1 MQEITIDSIRV
12 SLSNYQRVVILK
24 LKSKDLYIP
33 IWVGSNEADSI
44 AVKLQKVKL
53 PRPLTH
59 DLMITLLEKLDVSIE
74 YVLVDSMKNETFYSK
89 IAFKIN
95 NKIEM
100 IDSRASDAIA
110 LAVRFSCPIYVN
122 DEVVN
127 NVGVSLDHLAK
138 TAQNNAQKSLNKNKN
153 SETFKKMVSHHTH
166 IDDVLFGTT
175 GDQLDRLEVVY
186 GEPPKGESM
195 KKNALTQM
203 FGISDDYKA
212 YENEKEIGRAH
223 V

>member
-89 IAFKIN
+89 IALKIN
-95 NKIEM
+95 DKIEM

-122 DEVVN
+122 DEVIN

-138 TAQNNAQKSLNKNKN
+138 TAQNNTHKSLNNKN
-153 SETFKKMVSHHTH
+153 NNEAYTTEISEFSDF
-166 IDDVLFGTT
+166 INSLDLDNFG
-175 GDQLDRLEVVY
+175 
-186 GEPPKGESM
+186 K
-195 KKNALTQM
+195 
-203 FGISDDYKA
+203 
-212 YENEKEIGRAH
+212 
-223 V
+223 

>member
-1 MQEITIDSIRV
+1 MEEITIDSIRV

-59 DLMITLLEKLDVSIE
+59 DLMTTLLKKLEVSIE

-89 IAFKIN
+89 IALKIN

-110 LAVRFSCPIYVN
+110 LAVRVSCPIYVN
-122 DEVVN
+122 DEVVS

-138 TAQNNAQKSLNKNKN
+138 TAQNNIQKSLNKSNKN
-153 SETFKKMVSHHTH
+153 LVQDTEVSEFSDF
-166 IDDVLFGTT
+166 INSLDLDNFG
-175 GDQLDRLEVVY
+175 
-186 GEPPKGESM
+186 K
-195 KKNALTQM
+195 
-203 FGISDDYKA
+203 
-212 YENEKEIGRAH
+212 
-223 V
+223 

>member
-44 AVKLQKVKL
+44 AVKLQKVNL

-138 TAQNNAQKSLNKNKN
+138 TAQNNAQKSLNKNNN
-153 SETFKKMVSHHTH
+153 SETYNTEVSEFSDF
-166 IDDVLFGTT
+166 INSLDLDNFG
-175 GDQLDRLEVVY
+175 
-186 GEPPKGESM
+186 K
-195 KKNALTQM
+195 
-203 FGISDDYKA
+203 
-212 YENEKEIGRAH
+212 
-223 V
+223 

>member
-44 AVKLQKVKL
+44 AVKLQKVNL

-59 DLMITLLEKLDVSIE
+59 DLMITLLEKMDVSIE

-122 DEVVN
+122 DEVIN

-138 TAQNNAQKSLNKNKN
+138 TAQNNTHKSLNNKN
-153 SETFKKMVSHHTH
+153 NNEAYTTEISEFSDF
-166 IDDVLFGTT
+166 INSLDLDNFG
-175 GDQLDRLEVVY
+175 
-186 GEPPKGESM
+186 K
-195 KKNALTQM
+195 
-203 FGISDDYKA
+203 
-212 YENEKEIGRAH
+212 
-223 V
+223 

>member
-1 MQEITIDSIRV
+1 MEEITIDSIRV

-59 DLMITLLEKLDVSIE
+59 DLMTTLLKKLEVSIE

-89 IAFKIN
+89 IALKIN

-100 IDSRASDAIA
+100 IDSRASDSIA
-110 LAVRFSCPIYVN
+110 LAVRVSCPIYVN

-127 NVGVSLDHLAK
+127 LVGVSLDHLAK
-138 TAQNNAQKSLNKNKN
+138 TAQNNIQKSLNKNNNKLVQDTEVSEFTDFIN
-153 SETFKKMVSHHTH
+153 SL
-166 IDDVLFGTT
+166 DLDNFG
-175 GDQLDRLEVVY
+175 
-186 GEPPKGESM
+186 K
-195 KKNALTQM
+195 
-203 FGISDDYKA
+203 
-212 YENEKEIGRAH
+212 
-223 V
+223 

>member
-1 MQEITIDSIRV
+1 MEEITIDSIRV

-44 AVKLQKVKL
+44 AVKLQKVSL

-59 DLMITLLEKLDVSIE
+59 DLMITLLKKLDVTIE

-89 IAFKIN
+89 IALKIN

-100 IDSRASDAIA
+100 IDSRASDSIA
-110 LAVRFSCPIYVN
+110 LAVRVSCPIFVN

-127 NVGVSLDHLAK
+127 TVGVSLDHLAK
-138 TAQNNAQKSLNKNKN
+138 TAQNNVQKSLNKSNNKLGHDAEVSEFYDFIN
-153 SETFKKMVSHHTH
+153 SL
-166 IDDVLFGTT
+166 DLDNFG
-175 GDQLDRLEVVY
+175 
-186 GEPPKGESM
+186 K
-195 KKNALTQM
+195 
-203 FGISDDYKA
+203 
-212 YENEKEIGRAH
+212 
-223 V
+223 

>member
-1 MQEITIDSIRV
+1 MEEITIDSIRV

-44 AVKLQKVKL
+44 AVKLQKVSL

-89 IAFKIN
+89 IALKIN

-100 IDSRASDAIA
+100 IDSRASDSIA
-110 LAVRFSCPIYVN
+110 LAVRVSCPIYVN

-127 NVGVSLDHLAK
+127 SVGVSLDHLAK
-138 TAQNNAQKSLNKNKN
+138 TAQNNIQKSLNKSNKN
-153 SETFKKMVSHHTH
+153 LVQDTEVSEFSEF
-166 IDDVLFGTT
+166 INSLDLDNFG
-175 GDQLDRLEVVY
+175 
-186 GEPPKGESM
+186 K
-195 KKNALTQM
+195 
-203 FGISDDYKA
+203 
-212 YENEKEIGRAH
+212 
-223 V
+223 

>member
-1 MQEITIDSIRV
+1 MEEITIDSIRV

-44 AVKLQKVKL
+44 AVKLQKVSL

-89 IAFKIN
+89 IALKIN

-110 LAVRFSCPIYVN
+110 LAVRVSCPIYVN
-122 DEVVN
+122 DEVVS

-138 TAQNNAQKSLNKNKN
+138 TAQNNVQKSLNKNNNKLAQDTEVSAFSDFIN
-153 SETFKKMVSHHTH
+153 SL
-166 IDDVLFGTT
+166 DLDNFG
-175 GDQLDRLEVVY
+175 
-186 GEPPKGESM
+186 K
-195 KKNALTQM
+195 
-203 FGISDDYKA
+203 
-212 YENEKEIGRAH
+212 
-223 V
+223 

>member
-138 TAQNNAQKSLNKNKN
+138 TAQNNAQKSLNKNNN
-153 SETFKKMVSHHTH
+153 SETYNTEVSEFSDF
-166 IDDVLFGTT
+166 INSLDLDNFG
-175 GDQLDRLEVVY
+175 
-186 GEPPKGESM
+186 K
-195 KKNALTQM
+195 
-203 FGISDDYKA
+203 
-212 YENEKEIGRAH
+212 
-223 V
+223 

>member
-1 MQEITIDSIRV
+1 MEEITIDSIRV

-44 AVKLQKVKL
+44 AVKLQKVSL

-89 IAFKIN
+89 IALKIN

-110 LAVRFSCPIYVN
+110 LAVRVSCPIYVN
-122 DEVVN
+122 DEVVS

-138 TAQNNAQKSLNKNKN
+138 TAQNNVQKSLNKNNNKLAQDTEVSEFSDFIN
-153 SETFKKMVSHHTH
+153 SL
-166 IDDVLFGTT
+166 DLDNFG
-175 GDQLDRLEVVY
+175 
-186 GEPPKGESM
+186 K
-195 KKNALTQM
+195 
-203 FGISDDYKA
+203 
-212 YENEKEIGRAH
+212 
-223 V
+223 

>member
-1 MQEITIDSIRV
+1 
-12 SLSNYQRVVILK
+12 
-24 LKSKDLYIP
+24 
-33 IWVGSNEADSI
+33 
-44 AVKLQKVKL
+44 
-53 PRPLTH
+53 
-59 DLMITLLEKLDVSIE
+59 MITLLEKLDVSIE

-153 SETFKKMVSHHTH
+153 SETFNTEVSEFSDF
-166 IDDVLFGTT
+166 INSLDLDNFG
-175 GDQLDRLEVVY
+175 
-186 GEPPKGESM
+186 K
-195 KKNALTQM
+195 
-203 FGISDDYKA
+203 
-212 YENEKEIGRAH
+212 
-223 V
+223 

>member
-44 AVKLQKVKL
+44 AVKLQKVNL

-153 SETFKKMVSHHTH
+153 SETFNTEVSEFSDF
-166 IDDVLFGTT
+166 INSLDLDNFG
-175 GDQLDRLEVVY
+175 
-186 GEPPKGESM
+186 K
-195 KKNALTQM
+195 
-203 FGISDDYKA
+203 
-212 YENEKEIGRAH
+212 
-223 V
+223 

>member
-44 AVKLQKVKL
+44 AVKLQKVNL

-59 DLMITLLEKLDVSIE
+59 DLMITLLEKMDVSIE

-127 NVGVSLDHLAK
+127 NVGVSLDHLSK

-153 SETFKKMVSHHTH
+153 SETFNTEVSEFSDF
-166 IDDVLFGTT
+166 INSLDLDNFG
-175 GDQLDRLEVVY
+175 
-186 GEPPKGESM
+186 K
-195 KKNALTQM
+195 
-203 FGISDDYKA
+203 
-212 YENEKEIGRAH
+212 
-223 V
+223 

>member
-89 IAFKIN
+89 IALKIN

-110 LAVRFSCPIYVN
+110 LAVRVSCPIYVN
-122 DEVVN
+122 DEVVS

-138 TAQNNAQKSLNKNKN
+138 TAQNNVQKSLNKNNNKLAQDTEVSEFSDFIN
-153 SETFKKMVSHHTH
+153 SL
-166 IDDVLFGTT
+166 DLDNFG
-175 GDQLDRLEVVY
+175 
-186 GEPPKGESM
+186 K
-195 KKNALTQM
+195 
-203 FGISDDYKA
+203 
-212 YENEKEIGRAH
+212 
-223 V
+223 

>member
-44 AVKLQKVKL
+44 AVKLQKVNL

-127 NVGVSLDHLAK
+127 NVGVSLDHLSK

-153 SETFKKMVSHHTH
+153 SETFNTEVSEFSDF
-166 IDDVLFGTT
+166 INSLDLDNFG
-175 GDQLDRLEVVY
+175 
-186 GEPPKGESM
+186 K
-195 KKNALTQM
+195 
-203 FGISDDYKA
+203 
-212 YENEKEIGRAH
+212 
-223 V
+223 

>member
-1 MQEITIDSIRV
+1 MEEITIDSIRV

-59 DLMITLLEKLDVSIE
+59 DLMTTLLKKLEVSIE

-89 IAFKIN
+89 IALKIN
-95 NKIEM
+95 NIEM

-110 LAVRFSCPIYVN
+110 LAVRVSCPIYVN
-122 DEVVN
+122 DEVVS

-138 TAQNNAQKSLNKNKN
+138 TAQNNTQKSLNKNNNKLVQDTEVSEFTDFIN
-153 SETFKKMVSHHTH
+153 SL
-166 IDDVLFGTT
+166 DLDNFG
-175 GDQLDRLEVVY
+175 
-186 GEPPKGESM
+186 K
-195 KKNALTQM
+195 
-203 FGISDDYKA
+203 
-212 YENEKEIGRAH
+212 
-223 V
+223 

>member
-127 NVGVSLDHLAK
+127 NVGVSLDHLAN
-138 TAQNNAQKSLNKNKN
+138 TAQNNAQKSLNKNNN
-153 SETFKKMVSHHTH
+153 SETYNTEVSEFSDF
-166 IDDVLFGTT
+166 INSLDLDNFG
-175 GDQLDRLEVVY
+175 
-186 GEPPKGESM
+186 K
-195 KKNALTQM
+195 
-203 FGISDDYKA
+203 
-212 YENEKEIGRAH
+212 
-223 V
+223 

>member
-127 NVGVSLDHLAK
+127 NVGVSLDHLSK
-138 TAQNNAQKSLNKNKN
+138 TAQNN
-153 SETFKKMVSHHTH
+153 E
-166 IDDVLFGTT
+166 
-175 GDQLDRLEVVY
+175 
-186 GEPPKGESM
+186 
-195 KKNALTQM
+195 
-203 FGISDDYKA
+203 
-212 YENEKEIGRAH
+212 
-223 V
+223 

>member
-1 MQEITIDSIRV
+1 MEEITIDSIRV
-12 SLSNYQRVVILK
+12 SLSNYQRAVILK
-24 LKSKDLYIP
+24 LTSKDLYIP

-44 AVKLQKVKL
+44 AVKLQKVSM

-59 DLMITLLEKLDVSIE
+59 DLMVTLLEKLDVSIE

-138 TAQNNAQKSLNKNKN
+138 TAQNNAQKSLNKNN
-153 SETFKKMVSHHTH
+153 DSETYNTEVSEFSDF
-166 IDDVLFGTT
+166 INSLDLDNFG
-175 GDQLDRLEVVY
+175 
-186 GEPPKGESM
+186 K
-195 KKNALTQM
+195 
-203 FGISDDYKA
+203 
-212 YENEKEIGRAH
+212 
-223 V
+223 

>member
-127 NVGVSLDHLAK
+127 NVGVSLDHLSK

-153 SETFKKMVSHHTH
+153 SETFNTEVSEFSDF
-166 IDDVLFGTT
+166 INSLDLDNFG
-175 GDQLDRLEVVY
+175 
-186 GEPPKGESM
+186 K
-195 KKNALTQM
+195 
-203 FGISDDYKA
+203 
-212 YENEKEIGRAH
+212 
-223 V
+223 

>member
-44 AVKLQKVKL
+44 AVKLQKVNL

-59 DLMITLLEKLDVSIE
+59 DLMITLLEKMDVSIE

-138 TAQNNAQKSLNKNKN
+138 TAQNNVQKSLNKNKN
-153 SETFKKMVSHHTH
+153 PETYNTEVSEFSDF
-166 IDDVLFGTT
+166 INSLDLDNFG
-175 GDQLDRLEVVY
+175 
-186 GEPPKGESM
+186 K
-195 KKNALTQM
+195 
-203 FGISDDYKA
+203 
-212 YENEKEIGRAH
+212 
-223 V
+223 

>member
-1 MQEITIDSIRV
+1 MEEMTIDSIRV

-59 DLMITLLEKLDVSIE
+59 DLMTTLLEKLDVSIE
-74 YVLVDSMKNETFYSK
+74 YVLVDSMKNETFFSK
-89 IAFKIN
+89 IALKIN

-110 LAVRFSCPIYVN
+110 LAVRVSCPIYVN
-122 DEVVN
+122 DEVVSK
-127 NVGVSLDHLAK
+127 VGVSLDHLAK
-138 TAQNNAQKSLNKNKN
+138 TAQNNVQKSLNKNNNKLAQDTEVSEFSDFIN
-153 SETFKKMVSHHTH
+153 SL
-166 IDDVLFGTT
+166 DLDNFG
-175 GDQLDRLEVVY
+175 
-186 GEPPKGESM
+186 K
-195 KKNALTQM
+195 
-203 FGISDDYKA
+203 
-212 YENEKEIGRAH
+212 
-223 V
+223 

>member
-1 MQEITIDSIRV
+1 MEEITIDSIRV

-44 AVKLQKVKL
+44 AVKLQKVSL

-59 DLMITLLEKLDVSIE
+59 DLMVTLLEKLDVSIE

-138 TAQNNAQKSLNKNKN
+138 TAQNNAQKSLNKNNN
-153 SETFKKMVSHHTH
+153 SETYNTEVSEFSDF
-166 IDDVLFGTT
+166 INSLDLDNFG
-175 GDQLDRLEVVY
+175 
-186 GEPPKGESM
+186 K
-195 KKNALTQM
+195 
-203 FGISDDYKA
+203 
-212 YENEKEIGRAH
+212 
-223 V
+223 

>member
-1 MQEITIDSIRV
+1 MEEITIDSIRV

-33 IWVGSNEADSI
+33 IWVGPNEADSI
-44 AVKLQKVKL
+44 AVKLQKVSL

-89 IAFKIN
+89 IALKIN

-110 LAVRFSCPIYVN
+110 LAVRVSCPIYVN
-122 DEVVN
+122 DEVVS

-138 TAQNNAQKSLNKNKN
+138 TAQNNVQKSLNKNNNKLAQDTEVSEFSDFIN
-153 SETFKKMVSHHTH
+153 SL
-166 IDDVLFGTT
+166 DLDNFG
-175 GDQLDRLEVVY
+175 
-186 GEPPKGESM
+186 K
-195 KKNALTQM
+195 
-203 FGISDDYKA
+203 
-212 YENEKEIGRAH
+212 
-223 V
+223 